1 MQLSGAR
8 HQCSLFVDRVTRHMH
23 GDWMCLLN
31 EISQFNSGLQI
42 KSRVVLQMKAIRR
55 FVITEKAPTRAFSWL
70 KAATTAFTFKTLLMK
85 LINYLTINN
94 KYETINKYE
103 IGSTTQRS

>member
-31 EISQFNSGLQI
+31 EISQFNSGL
-42 KSRVVLQMKAIRR
+42 
-55 FVITEKAPTRAFSWL
+55 
-70 KAATTAFTFKTLLMK
+70 
-85 LINYLTINN
+85 
-94 KYETINKYE
+94 
-103 IGSTTQRS
+103 

>member
-1 MQLSGAR
+1 MRKYFQQIVVVQLSGAR

-42 KSRVVLQMKAIRR
+42 QSL
-55 FVITEKAPTRAFSWL
+55 E
-70 KAATTAFTFKTLLMK
+70 
-85 LINYLTINN
+85 
-94 KYETINKYE
+94 
-103 IGSTTQRS
+103 